1 MDNNLS
7 DPQDQK
13 LDDLLSKF
21 TNQVLSDEKDKANMQ
36 ETTNSDELA
45 ELQKTVLRMKAAVQT
60 ARLSHASEARIRAHL
75 LTEWKKTRR
84 VEQQTPKR
92 LVWNWTLPR
101 IALVGGFAI
110 LIIFSAI
117 TLSTP
122 TPSPLMG
129 TANGPQS
136 GSPLLILAG
145 IVVIVLLL
153 WHNRHD

>member
-1 MDNNLS
+1 MNNNFS
-7 DPQDQK
+7 NPQDQQ
-13 LDDLLSKF
+13 LDDQLSKY
-21 TNQVLSDEKDKANMQ
+21 TDQVLSDENEANAQ
-36 ETTNSDELA
+36 EAMNQDELV
-45 ELQKTVLRMKAAVQT
+45 ELKKNVLRMKTAVQT
-60 ARLSHASEARIRAHL
+60 ARLSNASEARIRAHL
-75 LTEWKKTRR
+75 LTEWKKTRK

-92 LVWNWTLPR
+92 FVWNWTLPR

-129 TANGPQS
+129 TANGSQG